1 MTNGTRRFVGHGF
14 SCVLI
19 WLFASAPASAQVF
32 EAVGSRAQ
40 GMGGAFVAVASDSSA
55 TWWNPAG
62 LADGPFVDLAIA
74 RAVTERVSPWPA
86 ERHRVSSFTL
96 ATPVFGVSYYGL
108 RLTSAGPANPTADTP
123 DDREDRTAGVPVWS
137 SSVTQI
143 GATVLQTLFPGVH
156 AGTTLK
162 YVRATVRPS
171 IEEGATGAGGLL
183 DRGEALEGGDGE
195 GAFDLDIGV
204 LALAGP
210 VRLGGTVRNLRQPEF
225 AAGQLRLPR
234 QVRVGAAFDVEKA
247 GGVPLMIA
255 FDADVREYDS
265 AGGRRQVLAVGVE
278 QWLATR
284 RIGLRAGARV
294 NRAGAEERTV
304 TAGISVAV
312 RAGTYLDGH
321 IVRGGSPGEQGWGAA
336 ARVSF

>member
-1 MTNGTRRFVGHGF
+1 MGLG
-14 SCVLI
+14 SSLALI
-19 WLFASAPASAQVF
+19 WLFAASPVSAQIF

-74 RAVTERVSPWPA
+74 RAVTERVAPWPA
-86 ERHRVSSFTL
+86 ERHRVSSYTL
-96 ATPVFGVSYYGL
+96 ATPVVGVSYYAL
-108 RLTSAGPANPTADTP
+108 RLTSAGPPSPTADAP
-123 DDREDRTAGVPVWS
+123 DDREEGTAGVPVWS

-162 YVRATVRPS
+162 YVRATVRSASEVGLP
-171 IEEGATGAGGLL
+171 GAVDLV

-255 FDADVREYDS
+255 VDADVREYDS
-265 AGGRRQVLAVGVE
+265 AGGRRQVLALGVE

-321 IVRGGSPGEQGWGAA
+321 FVRGGSPGEQGWGAA